1 MSFAELE
8 FDLPVAKD
16 LWLAE
21 SALQWRDVYLK
32 KQWASIPS
40 FIEAVQNPELLHQ
53 VASLIDAKVCAMV
66 IIGGYWGQIWRL
78 MEAKKFYPTT
88 KAAYRLSMMTEQD
101 ELYRG
106 LVTGAASVSSL
117 CNNEPTV
124 VLFGEFFLM
133 VSHVS
138 PENIQRFA
146 GKSGAEDSGKAFQ
159 TFQNWF
165 HTSDS
170 RMAIWH
176 AGQVLRVSKCLLPTQ
191 LKDFYAVAVY
201 YASLTLWIYGIMLLA
216 KEESHP
222 EIINRQSTDKEL
234 DSSSQIFL
242 NEPETVHVNT
252 FRVVNQGKPGLAIE
266 DENEVV
272 HFVPITSAS
281 RVLGFA
287 RNIYRRNFPHMD
299 EDLPPLLESLGNLM
313 TELSSSPG
321 TRASRMATE
330 AIA

>member
-1 MSFAELE
+1 MSFTELE
-8 FDLPVAKD
+8 FDLPVARD

-21 SALQWRDVYLK
+21 SALKWRDIYLE
-32 KQWASIPS
+32 KQWVAIPS
-40 FIEAVQNPELLHQ
+40 FTEAVQNPEMLYQ
-53 VASLIDAKVCAMV
+53 VASLIDSKVCAMV
-66 IIGGYWGQIWRL
+66 VLGGYWGQIWRL

-106 LVTGAASVSSL
+106 LVAGAASMSSL
-117 CNNEPTV
+117 CKNEPAV

-159 TFQNWF
+159 AFQNWF
-165 HTSDS
+165 HTSES

-176 AGQVLRVSKCLLPTQ
+176 AGQVLRAAKSLLPTQ

-222 EIINRQSTDKEL
+222 ETINNT
-234 DSSSQIFL
+234 SSSLQIFL

-252 FRVVNQGKPGLAIE
+252 FRIINQGEPGLTITDDDQEA
-266 DENEVV
+266 

-281 RVLGFA
+281 RVLEFA
-287 RNIYRRNFPHMD
+287 RNIYRSNFPHT
-299 EDLPPLLESLGNLM
+299 EKDLPPLLESLGNLM
-313 TELSSSPG
+313 MDLSSLPES
-321 TRASRMATE
+321 RVSRMATE